1 MTTTD
6 PGAAPDPGP
15 ASRQADR
22 LLTKDQVAQILGG
35 NVTGATII
43 RRHRHWGLTGHR
55 VGREIRFWESD
66 VYQWIA
72 SR

>member
-6 PGAAPDPGP
+6 PAAPADPGP
-15 ASRQADR
+15 ASRQEDR
-22 LLTKDQVAQILGG
+22 LLTKEQVAQILGG
-35 NVTGATII
+35 NVTPATII
-43 RRHRHWGLTGHR
+43 RRWRQWGLTGHR
-55 VGREIRFWESD
+55 VGRELRWWESD